1 MDKLEILIIGAI
13 ALLLLLPYLLMRFS
27 AYRSVGRPAP
37 PLDEQIAAGVDGNRP
52 LYLYFMSERCS
63 MCRVM
68 TPRVEQLGGDDAN
81 VITINISQN
90 PELATGFGVQG
101 TPTLM
106 VVSDGRIQR
115 VKLGALSERKLAR
128 FFDRPE

>member
-1 MDKLEILIIGAI
+1 MDKLEIVIIAAI
-13 ALLLLLPYLLMRFS
+13 ALVLLLPYLLMRIS
-27 AYRSVGRPAP
+27 AYRSVGRQAP
-37 PLDEQIAAGVDGNRP
+37 PLGEQFIAGADAERP

-68 TPRVEQLGGDDAN
+68 TPRVEQLGRDDAN
-81 VITINISQN
+81 VITINITDY

-106 VVSDGRIQR
+106 VVSDGKVQR
-115 VKLGALSERKLAR
+115 VKLGALSEGKLAH
-128 FFDRPE
+128 FFDRVD